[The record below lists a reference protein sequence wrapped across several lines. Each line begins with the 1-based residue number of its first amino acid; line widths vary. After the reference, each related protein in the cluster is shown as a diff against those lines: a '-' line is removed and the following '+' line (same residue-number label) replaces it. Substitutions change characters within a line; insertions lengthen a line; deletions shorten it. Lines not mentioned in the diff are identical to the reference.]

1 MEPQDHVKASH
12 PGLHFPGGRKQ
23 GSACGAE
30 QGPNDVPTSP
40 KAWTYSK
47 DARSKPPNSTA
58 IMRFMRLLQDE
69 RPDQLAVATD
79 KMFKKVFAE
88 GDHGALFAAD
98 KQTLQ
103 SLLGQDLFKEE
114 EWDALLEKAKSQQMK
129 DIMKEEG
136 GQIVKDLTA
145 YGVPYMHFTKDDGQT
160 MNFMGS
166 DRFEIIA
173 FCPHEKQEKGN
184 KRVYE
189 TSFTRA

>member
-1 MEPQDHVKASH
+1 
-12 PGLHFPGGRKQ
+12 
-23 GSACGAE
+23 
-30 QGPNDVPTSP
+30 
-40 KAWTYSK
+40 
-47 DARSKPPNSTA
+47 
-58 IMRFMRLLQDE
+58 MRFMRLLQDE

-173 FCPHEKQEKGN
+173 FW
-184 KRVYE
+184 
-189 TSFTRA
+189 